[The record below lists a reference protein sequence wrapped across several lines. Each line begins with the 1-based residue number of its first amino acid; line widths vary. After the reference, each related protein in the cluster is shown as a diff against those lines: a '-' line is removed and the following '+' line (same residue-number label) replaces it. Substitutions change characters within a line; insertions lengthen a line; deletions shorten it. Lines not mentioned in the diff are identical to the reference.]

1 LRIALVLVVVLV
13 LEIMMFHNQT
23 TGQNSWRTM
32 ELLFLGKHRSIEDE
46 DDDEHEDESLRILAS
61 FP

>member
-1 LRIALVLVVVLV
+1 MLVVVLV

-23 TGQNSWRTM
+23 NRKKVGGLWSSV
-32 ELLFLGKHRSIEDE
+32 FLGKRRSIEDE